1 MDIKYNPMPPI
12 PQTSLRTAPTFDQ
25 LIINRLARQAGVRKP
40 PMPTP
45 QGNMARDIDMARQ
58 KREMQMRILQA
69 QAAQAQKQR
78 QQQMG
83 QAQPQQPQ
91 QQQQGGFQM
100 PSAMSPAG
108 QALGAAAATGLQLSG
123 YSTMPRTFGQNLG
136 AMMQAGEKAYSAAV
150 EQERQQ
156 KLETAPQFMT
166 VGDTLYRVQ
175 GGEIINA
182 YTPPK
187 AAKTAEIKSEGA
199 QVRLN
204 DGRIVDTVY
213 DKYNN
218 LYPVGVPM
226 TEENQLKTGDYSTV
240 NKYTAMDV
248 DDRIAGRQK
257 LQELEKPIRLI
268 DNLAVTVN
276 KLDRGGLERMKRNL
290 IGKARNNYPDIFGE
304 MNDQQIASAIAK
316 GQLTSLVGQSRLAL
330 FGPGVL
336 TAPEAEMAREV
347 FIGASD
353 ISEMNPTVALNLL
366 YQIRSDMSD
375 ILRDEVEYFNSYEG
389 NQHRAKVFEK
399 PTFDWDAW
407 SQGEITQD
415 GQAVPVTT
423 EQPSVNTTTGGN
435 TFKIN

>member
-1 MDIKYNPMPPI
+1 MAIKYNPMLPI
-12 PQTSLRTAPTFDQ
+12 PQTTLRSAPTFDQ
-25 LIINRLARQAGVRKP
+25 LVTNRLARQASVRKP
-40 PMPTP
+40 PMPMP

-78 QQQMG
+78 QQV
-83 QAQPQQPQ
+83 QAQ
-91 QQQQGGFQM
+91 QQQQQKQGGFQM

-123 YSTMPRTFGQNLG
+123 YSTMPRTFGQNIG
-136 AMMQAGEKAYSAAV
+136 AMMASADKAYRAAV
-150 EQERQQ
+150 EQERQR
-156 KLETAPQFMT
+156 KLEEAPQFMT

-187 AAKTAEIKSEGA
+187 AAKTAEIKAEGA
-199 QVRLN
+199 QVRLK

-218 LYPVGVPM
+218 MYPIGVPM

-248 DDRIAGRQK
+248 NTRYAQTKGLR
-257 LQELEKPIRLI
+257 ELEKPIKLI
-268 DNLAVTVN
+268 DSLASSII
-276 KLDRGGLERMKRNL
+276 KLDSGGLARAKRSLMASLKNS
-290 IGKARNNYPDIFGE
+290 APETFGE
-304 MNDQQIASAIAK
+304 MSDQELETFIITGK
-316 GQLTSLVGQSRLAL
+316 LTSLVGQSRLAL

-336 TAPEAEMAREV
+336 TAPEAAMARAV
-347 FIGASD
+347 FIGADDVSK
-353 ISEMNPTVALNLL
+353 MNPDVAMQLL
-366 YQIRSDMSD
+366 SSIRSDMADSYTSQVD
-375 ILRDEVEYFNSYEG
+375 YFNSFEG
-389 NQHRAKVFEK
+389 NNYQSNVLDE
-399 PTFDWDAW
+399 PIFDWNAW
-407 SQGEITQD
+407 SQGEITQG
-415 GQAVPVTT
+415 GQSVPVTT
-423 EQPSVNTTTGGN
+423 QQPSVTTTAGGN